1 MDDDD
6 DVDMP
11 DLVDNGEENR
21 YAYGPITNAMTVTN
35 HYGVPQVESEA
46 KHEAMVLPEAKS
58 GAQFT
63 DDKAYTEVSYCML
76 YPLLQRGAGPKIMGR
91 AAEGGESIG

>member
-11 DLVDNGEENR
+11 DLVGNDEENT
-21 YAYGPITNAMTVTN
+21 YAYGPLTNAMTIPN
-35 HYGVPQVESEA
+35 HYGVPGQQGESEA

-58 GAQFT
+58 GAQFM
-63 DDKAYTEVSYCML
+63 DDKAYTQVSNLALCPM
-76 YPLLQRGAGPKIMGR
+76 LQRCRPQK
-91 AAEGGESIG
+91 